1 MKGTELYVFQNS
13 NAMTVGGD
21 GELDGFRSQVGHY
34 CLEVGMHAVLT
45 GPKIHRANGQAFHDC
60 LDLIHGETIGT
71 SWIAVA
77 ESAGE
82 ITLVGE
88 SESQR
93 DTSVGLNDHSSG
105 QRRLGCDVVHAP
117 SVITGPIR
125 SVQGN
130 VCIEPLR
137 QTPVAFPA
145 CALAR
150 KSARSYHFWKSESAS
165 NPRLRVRQVLQ
176 QLRMKLLLKT
186 NVGCLS

>member
-1 MKGTELYVFQNS
+1 MKGTELNVFQNS
-13 NAMTVGGD
+13 DAMTVGSD

-45 GPKIHRANGQAFHDC
+45 GPKIHRAHGQAFHDC

-88 SESQR
+88 SESER
-93 DTSVGLNDHSSG
+93 DTSAGLNEPRCG

-117 SVITGPIR
+117 SVVTGPVR

-130 VCIEPLR
+130 VCIELFR
-137 QTPVAFPA
+137 QSLVACPA

-150 KSARSYHFWKSESAS
+150 KFVHNYHFWKS
-165 NPRLRVRQVLQ
+165 
-176 QLRMKLLLKT
+176 
-186 NVGCLS
+186 